1 MNKTILSSCQI
12 DPIDIDGVDCA
23 WPGVTVDS
31 DAKPY
36 CYAANPSEVVPAHKI
51 LMKLPPPIDRLAK
64 SLLMLVPK
72 ELAPHV
78 IPYGGV
84 TIVDGETGTFVGRIE
99 DPTGQDISGITGV
112 TVHNNQLYLGGLH
125 NNYIGVYSLP

>member
-1 MNKTILSSCQI
+1 MNTTILLLIRNSII
-12 DPIDIDGVDCA
+12 DVDGVDCA

-51 LMKLPPPIDRLAK
+51 LMKLPSPIDRLVKA
-64 SLLMLVPK
+64 LLMLVPK

-78 IPYGGV
+78 VPYGGV

-99 DPTGQDISGITGV
+99 DPYGKDITKITGV
-112 TVHNNQLYLGGLH
+112 TVHSNKLYLGSLE